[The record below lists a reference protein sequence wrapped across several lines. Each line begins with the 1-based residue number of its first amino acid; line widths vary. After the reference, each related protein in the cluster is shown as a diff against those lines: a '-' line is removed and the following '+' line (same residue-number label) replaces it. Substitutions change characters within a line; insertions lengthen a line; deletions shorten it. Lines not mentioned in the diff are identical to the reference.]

1 MKAIVKNNGNNIS
14 SYHTIFKS
22 LVKQYLNGKFI
33 SSQVLAAIGDHLNP
47 CTKPTNK
54 PAATRTV
61 FTTQIWDVTGIT
73 QSLLKTAVKQL
84 RA

>member
-1 MKAIVKNNGNNIS
+1 MKANVKHDNNNIS
-14 SYHTIFKS
+14 PYHNICKS

-47 CTKPTNK
+47 CTKPKNK

-61 FTTQIWDVTGIT
+61 FTTQIWDVTGVT
-73 QSLLKTAVKQL
+73 QPLLNTAEKQL